1 MGPAGR
7 RARRER
13 CDTRAVF
20 VLLLTG
26 PPGAGKTVAL
36 SALSDSLV
44 DDGVPH
50 AAVDADEVAW
60 AYPFPDLTQR
70 CEHLRAWHE
79 PHARAGRELLV
90 VAEVIESPAHLADV
104 LAALGAD
111 AHLLVSLEAA
121 PATLRD
127 RIVAREPPGWHG
139 LAYLLGEVE
148 PLCASLA
155 ALERG
160 APAARQRAA
169 WPGAD
174 QRTGPRGAA

>member
-1 MGPAGR
+1 M
-7 RARRER
+7 
-13 CDTRAVF
+13 F
-20 VLLLTG
+20 VVLLTG

-36 SALSDSLV
+36 TALSDSLV

-60 AYPFPDLTQR
+60 AYPFPDLAQR
-70 CEHLRAWHE
+70 CEHLRAWYE
-79 PHARAGRELLV
+79 PHARAGRELLL

-104 LAALGAD
+104 LASLGAD

-127 RIVAREPPGWHG
+127 RIIAREPPGWHG

-155 ALERG
+155 ELEGVHLRLDSERLG
-160 APAARQRAA
+160 PAQISERVRAARPDILGAGAGRA
-169 WPGAD
+169 
-174 QRTGPRGAA
+174 